1 MQSNVSHESAS
12 LALGGD
18 NTHAEFKLG
27 GADRHFITALARGLE
42 VLRCFS
48 SGEEQLGNQQLAE
61 RCRLPKSTIT
71 RLTHTLT
78 ALGYLHHERAS
89 GRYRLGMAALSI
101 GGATLARLA
110 IKDTSRPIMEELAHR
125 TGLQIA
131 LGVRDRLAMVYVE
144 SSPGKAILSPTLEVG
159 SKIPLATTA
168 MGRACL
174 ASLAE
179 PVRLAL
185 EQRLAARD
193 PSNWLAVQR
202 GISKAIADFAIHGC
216 CTSFSQW
223 KPEVHGIA
231 VPLSLGHGLPE
242 MALSAAGPA
251 TFMAPAR
258 YMSEVRPLLIE
269 AVAAVKQRLRQEQPS
284 ARHT

>member
-1 MQSNVSHESAS
+1 MKQESS
-12 LALGGD
+12 LHNAGYD
-18 NTHAEFKLG
+18 NHAELRLG
-27 GADRHFITALARGLE
+27 NSHRHFVTALARGLE

-48 SGEEQLGNQQLAE
+48 SGEEHLGNQQLAG
-61 RCRLPKSTIT
+61 RCGLPKSTIT

-78 ALGYLHHERAS
+78 ALGYLHHERPS

-101 GGATLARLA
+101 GGTTLARLK
-110 IKDTSRPIMEELAHR
+110 IKETSRPVMEDLADR
-125 TGLQIA
+125 TGLQVA

-144 SSPGKAILSPTLEVG
+144 SCPGKSILTPRLDVG

-185 EQRLAARD
+185 EERIAARD
-193 PSNWLAVQR
+193 PGNWPAVRPGIYKAVADLAQ
-202 GISKAIADFAIHGC
+202 HGC

-223 KPEVHGIA
+223 KPEIHGIA
-231 VPLSLGHGLPE
+231 VPLSLGHGFPE

-251 TFMAPAR
+251 QFMLPAT

-269 AVAAVKQRLRQEQPS
+269 ALSTVKRRLRDAPL
-284 ARHT
+284 ARAF